1 MRELKIRVLEKQSII
16 FNRPSVSFIRGSQ
29 VTKEVALN
37 YSNGTGQ
44 TLTAGQ
50 VLYTSGSSGILG
62 FLEIKALTNYTL
74 TGANV
79 ITLSITNYPTSTE
92 ANKAISFAI
101 DGTTVNV
108 DFYYNSAPLT
118 NDIII
123 ERANRTD
130 YTFSSL
136 DFVSNYSDY
145 DGDPLAEIQLLGDLT
160 GFTFNN
166 NPIITGTWVSIAD
179 IANGSLK
186 YTPLDQDAYYEKTIN
201 YKAKDINGNI
211 SID

>member
-1 MRELKIRVLEKQSII
+1 MKELKIRVLEKQSII

-29 VTKEVALN
+29 VTKEVALT

-44 TLTAGQ
+44 VLTSGQ
-50 VLYTSGSSGILG
+50 VLYTSGTSGVLG
-62 FLEIKALTNYTL
+62 FLEIKSLTNYTL
-74 TGANV
+74 AGAGTIN
-79 ITLSITNYPTSTE
+79 LAITNYPSSSE
-92 ANKAISFAI
+92 ANRAISFVI

-118 NDIII
+118 NDILI
-123 ERANRTD
+123 ERANRVP

-166 NPIITGTWVSIAD
+166 NPILTGTWISITDLAG
-179 IANGSLK
+179 GSLV

-201 YKAKDINGNI
+201 YNAKDINGNI